1 MKTRRT
7 IEVMGRRL
15 RYEYD
20 DWTGA
25 QAVEL
30 TPMPGRSE
38 IRIPLEM
45 LRELHANCRNLSI
58 RISWEGRQPS
68 VFGVAELTAW
78 PACTTYKLISR
89 RAELDV
95 HAAWVGL
102 EAEPGRPPDT
112 GSVIVRMPRLD
123 KRAAVETELLPAA
136 LLSPEVLRFKPW
148 KTIVRPHLWP
158 DYQLYAD
165 ASGEPIL
172 YIFGG
177 LAHGRFKLAKM
188 QLDEFLALEALAPLH
203 LGFQNLEQGIDVAIP
218 LKALRLPRLENVER
232 SDPYYLIDVSEARKR
247 ALSNQL
253 CLPI

>member
-1 MKTRRT
+1 MKNRRT

-68 VFGVAELTAW
+68 SFGVSELATW
-78 PACTTYKLISR
+78 PACTAYKLISR
-89 RAELDV
+89 RAEFDA

-102 EAEPGRPPDT
+102 EAETGRPP
-112 GSVIVRMPRLD
+112 GAGYVIVRLPRLNE
-123 KRAAVETELLPAA
+123 RSPAQTESLPAP

-158 DYQLYAD
+158 DYQLYAN

-188 QLDEFLALEALAPLH
+188 QLDEFLALEALSPLH
-203 LGFQNLEQGIDVAIP
+203 LGFHNPEQGIDVAIP
-218 LKALRLPRLENVER
+218 LKALRLPRPENEDR
-232 SDPYYLIDVSEARKR
+232 SDPYYLIDASETRDAK
-247 ALSNQL
+247 A
-253 CLPI
+253 P